1 MNWKAYFFFTKGERR
16 GVIALLLIASMFLL
30 VRVLLANK
38 YDGSS
43 AESAEEPFVSTIYE
57 DSTNRSLNGSL
68 NGSLSLSKGSK
79 GPSGSDGMNGSL
91 NRSLSLSKGSKGS
104 DSPNASNDSKEF
116 KRSNRTTSR
125 KSDKTDEMVEL
136 NSADTT
142 RLKQLRGIGSG
153 YAKMIVAYREKLG
166 GFYKTEQLLE
176 VYKFPDE
183 TYQKIKHQLKVDT
196 TLIKKISVN
205 TVTVKEL
212 KSHPYISYYQA
223 LSIVE
228 NRELQPQ
235 MRYNCLYD
243 MVVDEDL
250 KEEDILKVAPY
261 FSFE

>member
-16 GVIALLLIASMFLL
+16 GVIALLLIASLFLL
-30 VRVLLANK
+30 IRVLLANR
-38 YDGSS
+38 YEGSS
-43 AESAEEPFVSTIYE
+43 AETVGEPFVSTIYE
-57 DSTNRSLNGSL
+57 DSANRSLSL
-68 NGSLSLSKGSK
+68 SK

-91 NRSLSLSKGSKGS
+91 SLSKG
-104 DSPNASNDSKEF
+104 PNNPNSF
-116 KRSNRTTSR
+116 KHSGKTTRRSA
-125 KSDKTDEMVEL
+125 KTDEMVEL

-153 YAKMIVAYREKLG
+153 YAKMIVSYREKLG
-166 GFYKTEQLLE
+166 GFYKAEQLLE

-183 TYQKIKHQLKVDT
+183 TYQKIKNQLQVDT
-196 TLIKKISVN
+196 TLIRKIKVN
-205 TVTVKEL
+205 TATVKEL
-212 KSHPYISYYQA
+212 KAHPYISYYQA

-228 NRELQPQ
+228 NRELQVE

-250 KEEDILKVAPY
+250 KEKDILKVAPY

>member
-16 GVIALLLIASMFLL
+16 GVIALLLIASIFLL

-57 DSTNRSLNGSL
+57 DSANRSL
-68 NGSLSLSKGSK
+68 
-79 GPSGSDGMNGSL
+79 NGSL
-91 NRSLSLSKGSKGS
+91 NRSLSLSKGSKGSKGS

-116 KRSNRTTSR
+116 KRSTRTTSR

-142 RLKQLRGIGSG
+142 RLKKLRGIGSG

-228 NRELQPQ
+228 NRELQVE

-261 FSFE
+261 LSFE

>member
-16 GVIALLLIASMFLL
+16 GVIALLLIASLLLL
-30 VRVLLANK
+30 VRALVASK
-38 YDGSS
+38 IEGSS
-43 AESAEEPFVSTIYE
+43 AETVEEPFVSTIYE
-57 DSTNRSLNGSL
+57 DSANRSLNRSLSLSKGPSGSDGMDGI

-79 GPSGSDGMNGSL
+79 GPNGSQ
-91 NRSLSLSKGSKGS
+91 N
-104 DSPNASNDSKEF
+104 F
-116 KRSNRTTSR
+116 KHSTKTSSR
-125 KSDKTDEMVEL
+125 KSYKTDEMVEL

-183 TYQKIKHQLKVDT
+183 TYKKIKHQLAVDT
-196 TLIKKISVN
+196 TLIRKININ
-205 TVTVKEL
+205 TATVKEL

-261 FSFE
+261 LSFK

>member
-16 GVIALLLIASMFLL
+16 GVIALLLIASLFLL
-30 VRVLLANK
+30 IRVLLANR
-38 YDGSS
+38 YEGSS
-43 AESAEEPFVSTIYE
+43 AENVGEPFVSSVE
-57 DSTNRSLNGSL
+57 DG
-68 NGSLSLSKGSK
+68 G
-79 GPSGSDGMNGSL
+79 
-91 NRSLSLSKGSKGS
+91 RSLSLSKG
-104 DSPNASNDSKEF
+104 PNGDTREF
-116 KRSNRTTSR
+116 KHSTRTSR
-125 KSDKTDEMVEL
+125 RSAKTDEMVEL

-153 YAKMIVAYREKLG
+153 YAKMIVSYREKLG
-166 GFYKTEQLLE
+166 GFYKAEQLLE

-183 TYQKIKHQLKVDT
+183 TYQKIKNQLQVDT
-196 TLIKKISVN
+196 TLIRKIKVN
-205 TVTVKEL
+205 TATVKEL
-212 KSHPYISYYQA
+212 KAHPYISYYQA

-228 NRELQPQ
+228 NRELQVE

>member
-16 GVIALLLIASMFLL
+16 GVIALLLIASLFLL
-30 VRVLLANK
+30 VRVLLANR
-38 YDGSS
+38 YEGSS
-43 AESAEEPFVSTIYE
+43 ADTVEEPFVSSAE
-57 DSTNRSLNGSL
+57 SGGR
-68 NGSLSLSKGSK
+68 SLSLSSA
-79 GPSGSDGMNGSL
+79 DGVL
-91 NRSLSLSKGSKGS
+91 ERSLSLSKG
-104 DSPNASNDSKEF
+104 PNVDTREF
-116 KRSNRTTSR
+116 KHSTRSSR
-125 KSDKTDEMVEL
+125 RSAKTDEIVEL

-142 RLKQLRGIGSG
+142 RLKMLRGIGSG

-183 TYQKIKHQLKVDT
+183 TYKKIKHQLSVDT
-196 TLIKKISVN
+196 TLIRKIKVN
-205 TVTVKEL
+205 EATVKEL

-228 NRELQPQ
+228 NRELQPE
-235 MRYNCLYD
+235 MRYNSLYD

-250 KEEDILKVAPY
+250 KEEDILRVAPY

>member
-16 GVIALLLIASMFLL
+16 GVIALLLIASLFLL
-30 VRVLLANK
+30 IRVLLANR
-38 YDGSS
+38 YEGSS

-57 DSTNRSLNGSL
+57 DSTERSLNRSLNG
-68 NGSLSLSKGSK
+68 
-79 GPSGSDGMNGSL
+79 
-91 NRSLSLSKGSKGS
+91 SLSLSKGSKGS

-116 KRSNRTTSR
+116 KRSTRTTTR
-125 KSDKTDEMVEL
+125 KSYKTNEMVEL

-183 TYQKIKHQLKVDT
+183 TYQKIKHQLSVDT
-196 TLIKKISVN
+196 TLIKKIQVN
-205 TVTVKEL
+205 IATVKEL

-235 MRYNCLYD
+235 MRYNSLYD
-243 MVVDEDL
+243 MVVDEDR
-250 KEEDILKVAPY
+250 KSVV
-261 FSFE
+261 

>member
-16 GVIALLLIASMFLL
+16 GVIALLLIASLFLL
-30 VRVLLANK
+30 IRVLLANR
-38 YDGSS
+38 YEGSS
-43 AESAEEPFVSTIYE
+43 AENVGEPFVSTSE
-57 DSTNRSLNGSL
+57 APVEQS
-68 NGSLSLSKGSK
+68 
-79 GPSGSDGMNGSL
+79 
-91 NRSLSLSKGSKGS
+91 RSLSLSKGPTC
-104 DSPNASNDSKEF
+104 DTREF
-116 KRSNRTTSR
+116 KHSARTSR
-125 KSDKTDEMVEL
+125 RSAKTDEMVEL

-153 YAKMIVAYREKLG
+153 YAKMIVSYREKLG
-166 GFYKTEQLLE
+166 GFYKAEQLLE

-183 TYQKIKHQLKVDT
+183 TYQKIKNQLQVDT
-196 TLIKKISVN
+196 TLIRKIKVN
-205 TVTVKEL
+205 TATVKEL
-212 KSHPYISYYQA
+212 KAHPYISYYQA

-228 NRELQPQ
+228 NRELQVE

>member
-16 GVIALLLIASMFLL
+16 GVITLLIIASAFLL
-30 VRVLLANK
+30 VRVILANK
-38 YDGSS
+38 YEGSS
-43 AESAEEPFVSTIYE
+43 AESVEEPFVSTSE
-57 DSTNRSLNGSL
+57 VPVEQSRSLNPMSE
-68 NGSLSLSKGSK
+68 
-79 GPSGSDGMNGSL
+79 DGAFG
-91 NRSLSLSKGSKGS
+91 RSLSLSKGSNSFKHS
-104 DSPNASNDSKEF
+104 DK
-116 KRSNRTTSR
+116 TSR
-125 KSDKTDEMVEL
+125 RSAKTDEMVEL

-166 GFYKTEQLLE
+166 GFYKAEQLLE
-176 VYKFPDE
+176 VYKFSDE

-196 TLIKKISVN
+196 TLIRKINVN

-235 MRYNCLYD
+235 MRYNSLYD

-250 KEEDILKVAPY
+250 KEEDILRVAPY

>member
-16 GVIALLLIASMFLL
+16 GVITLLIIASAFLL
-30 VRVLLANK
+30 VRVILANK
-38 YDGSS
+38 YEGSS
-43 AESAEEPFVSTIYE
+43 AETVEEPFVSTSE
-57 DSTNRSLNGSL
+57 APVEQSR
-68 NGSLSLSKGSK
+68 
-79 GPSGSDGMNGSL
+79 SL
-91 NRSLSLSKGSKGS
+91 NRSLSLSKG
-104 DSPNASNDSKEF
+104 PNSF
-116 KRSNRTTSR
+116 KHSGKTTRRSA
-125 KSDKTDEMVEL
+125 KTDEMVEL

-142 RLKQLRGIGSG
+142 RLKMLRGIGSG

-166 GFYKTEQLLE
+166 GFYSSAQLLE

-183 TYQKIKHQLKVDT
+183 TYQKIKNQLKVDT
-196 TLIKKISVN
+196 TLIKKININ
-205 TVTVKEL
+205 TATVKEL

-235 MRYNCLYD
+235 MRYNSLYD

-250 KEEDILKVAPY
+250 KEEDILRVAPY

>member
-30 VRVLLANK
+30 IRVLLANR
-38 YDGSS
+38 YEGSS
-43 AESAEEPFVSTIYE
+43 AENVGEPFVSTTCE
-57 DSTNRSLNGSL
+57 TPVEPQSSL
-68 NGSLSLSKGSK
+68 
-79 GPSGSDGMNGSL
+79 NGSL
-91 NRSLSLSKGSKGS
+91 NRSLSLSKGPKGETR
-104 DSPNASNDSKEF
+104 EF
-116 KRSNRTTSR
+116 KHSTRTSR
-125 KSDKTDEMVEL
+125 RSAKTDEMVEL

-142 RLKQLRGIGSG
+142 RLKKLRGIGSG
-153 YAKMIVAYREKLG
+153 YAKMIVSYREKLG
-166 GFYKTEQLLE
+166 GFYKAEQLLE

-183 TYQKIKHQLKVDT
+183 TYKKIKHQLKVDT
-196 TLIKKISVN
+196 TLIRKIKVN

-228 NRELQPQ
+228 NRELQVE
-235 MRYNCLYD
+235 MRYNSLYD

-250 KEEDILKVAPY
+250 KEEDILRVAPY

>member
-16 GVIALLLIASMFLL
+16 GVIALLLIASLFLL
-30 VRVLLANK
+30 VRVLLANR
-38 YDGSS
+38 YEGSS
-43 AESAEEPFVSTIYE
+43 ADTVEEPFVSSVDE
-57 DSTNRSLNGSL
+57 SGGR
-68 NGSLSLSKGSK
+68 SLSLSSAGGVSE
-79 GPSGSDGMNGSL
+79 
-91 NRSLSLSKGSKGS
+91 RSLSLSKGPKGETR
-104 DSPNASNDSKEF
+104 EF
-116 KRSNRTTSR
+116 KHSTRTSR
-125 KSDKTDEMVEL
+125 RSAKTDEMVEL

-142 RLKQLRGIGSG
+142 RLKMLRGIGSG

-166 GFYKTEQLLE
+166 GFYAASQLLE

-183 TYQKIKHQLKVDT
+183 TYQKIKHQLSVDT
-196 TLIKKISVN
+196 TLIRKIKIN
-205 TVTVKEL
+205 EATVKEL

-228 NRELQPQ
+228 NRELQPE
-235 MRYNCLYD
+235 MRYNSLYD

>member
-16 GVIALLLIASMFLL
+16 GVIALLLIASLFLL
-30 VRVLLANK
+30 IRVLLANR
-38 YDGSS
+38 YEGSS
-43 AESAEEPFVSTIYE
+43 AENVGEPFVSTSE
-57 DSTNRSLNGSL
+57 APVEQS
-68 NGSLSLSKGSK
+68 
-79 GPSGSDGMNGSL
+79 
-91 NRSLSLSKGSKGS
+91 RSLSLSKG
-104 DSPNASNDSKEF
+104 PAREF
-116 KRSNRTTSR
+116 KHSIRTSR
-125 KSDKTDEMVEL
+125 RSTKTGEMVEL

-166 GFYKTEQLLE
+166 GFYAVSQLLE

-183 TYQKIKHQLKVDT
+183 TYKKIKHQLSVDT
-196 TLIKKISVN
+196 TLIRKIKVN
-205 TVTVKEL
+205 EATVKEL
-212 KSHPYISYYQA
+212 KAHPYISYYQA

-228 NRELQPQ
+228 NRELQVG

-250 KEEDILKVAPY
+250 KEEDILRVAPY

>member
-16 GVIALLLIASMFLL
+16 GVIALLLIASLFLL
-30 VRVLLANK
+30 VRVLLANR
-38 YDGSS
+38 YEGSS
-43 AESAEEPFVSTIYE
+43 AETVEEPFVSSAE
-57 DSTNRSLNGSL
+57 DGSRS
-68 NGSLSLSKGSK
+68 
-79 GPSGSDGMNGSL
+79 
-91 NRSLSLSKGSKGS
+91 NRSLSLSKGPLGEEAVSERSLSLSKG
-104 DSPNASNDSKEF
+104 PNNDTREF
-116 KRSNRTTSR
+116 KRSTRTSR
-125 KSDKTDEMVEL
+125 RSAKTDEMVEL

-166 GFYKTEQLLE
+166 GFYKAEQLLE

-183 TYQKIKHQLKVDT
+183 TYQKIKHQLSVDT
-196 TLIKKISVN
+196 TLIRKIKIN
-205 TVTVKEL
+205 EATVKQL

-228 NRELQPQ
+228 NRELQPA
-235 MRYNCLYD
+235 MRYNSLYD

-250 KEEDILKVAPY
+250 KEEDILRVAPY